1 MWLDAIWASPDV
13 VILREAVG
21 EALIVFCVTFV
32 CMVGVFKLAERSV
45 DLELPVRGK
54 RETGEV
60 RHKRERGP
68 VAPQHLAASWGE
80 HHDERSSAARTR
92 PESHMRTKLLQ
103 NTTSAPPMKLKSKG
117 SMSVSRHSASCGAID
132 EMRRSSARDAQQYL
146 AAKGARRRE
155 PHDCHNDERS
165 PAARG
170 RPESHRAFNKSKG
183 VLSGMQHSAS
193 CSAIDEMKHSS
204 SSGSMRPAGDP
215 ILRRSTSSS
224 DLDSIAEASQYAQQ
238 YLAATGARRREPH
251 DERSPAA
258 RARPE
263 SHSASI
269 KSKGALSGMRHSASC
284 GAIDEMRHGS
294 SRGSVGGM
302 RHSSSSGSMC
312 HAGSPILRRNTSA
325 SSLDSIAEASPD
337 AQQYLAATGA
347 RRREP
352 HDERSP
358 AARARPER
366 REPHD
371 ERSPA
376 ARARHER
383 SPAARARPESH
394 GKSREGSTTSGM
406 RRSSSFDAIDEM
418 MHNPE
423 RGSLSGLRHS
433 SVLRRRQ
440 VPEAQPIVRC
450 GLGLLREPQRSL
462 DSIVEV
468 SSDGAS
474 EQSGSLVST

>member
-1 MWLDAIWASPDV
+1 MRKSPSSLVHSNAPLKRVSTRMWVDAIWASPDV

-80 HHDERSSAARTR
+80 PHDERSSAARTR

-170 RPESHRAFNKSKG
+170 RPESHRALNKSKG

-238 YLAATGARRREPH
+238 YLA
-251 DERSPAA
+251 S
-258 RARPE
+258 
-263 SHSASI
+263 
-269 KSKGALSGMRHSASC
+269 
-284 GAIDEMRHGS
+284 
-294 SRGSVGGM
+294 
-302 RHSSSSGSMC
+302 
-312 HAGSPILRRNTSA
+312 
-325 SSLDSIAEASPD
+325 
-337 AQQYLAATGA
+337 TGA

-376 ARARHER
+376 ARARPEH
-383 SPAARARPESH
+383 SPAARARPEVH

-433 SVLRRRQ
+433 SSSDSMCSAGDKFLRHSKSYG
-440 VPEAQPIVRC
+440 A
-450 GLGLLREPQRSL
+450 GL
-462 DSIVEV
+462 DSIVEASPDAQHLAATRARRRGPHDERSPAARARPESHGAPIQGKGSTSGMRR
-468 SSDGAS
+468 SSSFDAMCSADDKFLRRSKSYGAGLDSS
-474 EQSGSLVST
+474 ESHSAAWTPSWRCHRTGHQSRAVA

>member
-1 MWLDAIWASPDV
+1 MDAIWASPDV

-80 HHDERSSAARTR
+80 PHDERSSAARTR

-263 SHSASI
+263 SHTASI

-312 HAGSPILRRNTSA
+312 HAGAPILRRNKWSTS
-325 SSLDSIAEASPD
+325 
-337 AQQYLAATGA
+337 
-347 RRREP
+347 
-352 HDERSP
+352 
-358 AARARPER
+358 
-366 REPHD
+366 
-371 ERSPA
+371 
-376 ARARHER
+376 
-383 SPAARARPESH
+383 
-394 GKSREGSTTSGM
+394 
-406 RRSSSFDAIDEM
+406 
-418 MHNPE
+418 
-423 RGSLSGLRHS
+423 
-433 SVLRRRQ
+433 
-440 VPEAQPIVRC
+440 
-450 GLGLLREPQRSL
+450 SL

-474 EQSGSLVST
+474 EQSGSLGSCRSRPWVEDDKFRRAKAPSAKDHHPAQAHQVASRARRTVCADMQSISSVLAARWGVQTHVVT